1 LSGFVKSFNFP
12 DYTKTVINS
21 GHLAALSDFI
31 KQRIAIGFNE
41 IVPISLNTK
50 IEETIDE
57 IFEGDPVTK
66 KLSFEEKIIFFI
78 SLIPHFYPEFYN
90 GIIHEFLPQGGDFP
104 EFGGVRGT
112 NHRGI
117 LPTGETVQFL
127 LAGKD
132 IAKRFAIQELFDEQ
146 QPFFKQDILWLEQV
160 KEGEPFM
167 SGRIIVSPEWEEKVL
182 KGKELKPRFSY
193 DFPAKLTTS
202 RMKWEDVVLHPH
214 TQEQIED
221 IKRWIK
227 YHTVLYTDEN
237 LSRKI
242 NKGYR
247 VLFYGPPGTG
257 KTLTATLLGK
267 EFEKDVYRV
276 DLSQIVSKYIG
287 ETEKNLSRI
296 FDRAEHKNW
305 ILFFDE
311 ADALF
316 GKRTNVQS
324 SHDKFANQEVSYL
337 LQRIEEFSGLL
348 ILASNYKSNIDEA
361 FLRRFHSVVHFPMP
375 NAQERHKLWNK
386 ALPVTVKSNGGLE
399 LEKIAEQFELSG
411 AAIIN
416 IMQFATLKAL
426 SKANK
431 ELAHDDLVEGIR
443 KEMRKEEKSF

>member
-1 LSGFVKSFNFP
+1 M
-12 DYTKTVINS
+12 IHA
-21 GHLAALSDFI
+21 GHLTVLSEFI
-31 KQRIAIGFNE
+31 KQRIAIG
-41 IVPISLNTK
+41 LNAITPVSAAF
-50 IEETIDE
+50 IDE
-57 IFEGDPVTK
+57 AVHEIFDHDTETRN
-66 KLSFEEKIIFFI
+66 LSREEKIIFFI
-78 SLIPHFYPEFYN
+78 ALVPHFYPEFYN
-90 GIIHEFLPQGGDFP
+90 NIIHDFLPDGGDFP
-104 EFGGVRGT
+104 EFGGVRGS

-117 LPTGETVQFL
+117 LPTGETVQFI

-132 IAKRFAIQELFDEQ
+132 IEMRFAIQDFFDEQ
-146 QPFFKQDILWLEQV
+146 QTFYQHDMLWLEQV

-167 SGRIIVSPEWEEKVL
+167 SGRIIVSPEWEEKIL

-193 DFPAKLTTS
+193 DFPAKLTTT
-202 RMKWEDVVLHPH
+202 RMKWEDVVLHPF

-227 YHTVLYTDEN
+227 YQDALYADEN
-237 LSRKI
+237 LAKKI
-242 NKGYR
+242 NRGYR

-267 EFEKDVYRV
+267 EFNRDVYRV

-311 ADALF
+311 ADSLF

-337 LQRIEEFSGLL
+337 LQRIEDFSGLL
-348 ILASNYKSNIDEA
+348 ILASNFKSNIDEA
-361 FLRRFHSVVHFPMP
+361 FLRRFHSVIHFPIP
-375 NAQERHKLWNK
+375 NAQERCAIWEK
-386 ALPVTVKSNGGLE
+386 AMPASIKRNEDVK
-399 LEKIAEQFELSG
+399 LEKLAEQFELTG

-416 IMQFATLKAL
+416 VMQFATLKAL
-426 SKANK
+426 SKGNN
-431 ELAHDDLVEGIR
+431 ELAHDDIVEGIR

>member
-1 LSGFVKSFNFP
+1 M
-12 DYTKTVINS
+12 IHA
-21 GHLAALSDFI
+21 GHLIVLGEFI
-31 KQRIAIGFNE
+31 KQRIAIG
-41 IVPISLNTK
+41 LNAITPVSAAF
-50 IEETIDE
+50 IDE
-57 IFEGDPVTK
+57 AVHEIFDQHSETRN
-66 KLSFEEKIIFFI
+66 LSTEEKIIF
-78 SLIPHFYPEFYN
+78 LIALVPHFYPEFYN
-90 GIIHEFLPQGGDFP
+90 NIIHDFLPDGGDFP
-104 EFGGVRGT
+104 EFGGVRGS

-117 LPTGETVQFL
+117 LPTGETVQFI

-132 IAKRFAIQELFDEQ
+132 IEKRFAIQEFFDEQ
-146 QPFFKQDILWLEQV
+146 QTFYQHDMLWLEQV

-167 SGRIIVSPEWEEKVL
+167 SGRIIVSPEWEEKIL

-193 DFPAKLTTS
+193 DFPAKLTTT
-202 RMKWEDVVLHPH
+202 RMKWEDVVLHPF

-227 YHTVLYTDEN
+227 YQDALYADEN
-237 LSRKI
+237 LAKKI
-242 NKGYR
+242 NRGYR

-267 EFEKDVYRV
+267 EFSRDVYRV

-311 ADALF
+311 ADSLF

-337 LQRIEEFSGLL
+337 LQRIEDFSGLL
-348 ILASNYKSNIDEA
+348 ILASNFKSNIDEA
-361 FLRRFHSVVHFPMP
+361 FLRRFHSVIHFPIP
-375 NAQERHKLWNK
+375 NAKERWAIWEK
-386 ALPVTVKSNGGLE
+386 AMPASINRNEDVQ
-399 LEKIAEQFELSG
+399 LEKLAEQFELTG

-416 IMQFATLKAL
+416 VMQFATLKAL
-426 SKANK
+426 SKGNN
-431 ELAHDDLVEGIR
+431 ELAHDDIVEGIR

>member
-1 LSGFVKSFNFP
+1 M
-12 DYTKTVINS
+12 INS
-21 GHLAALSDFI
+21 GHLAALNDFI

-41 IVPISLNTK
+41 IVPLSSHTT
-50 IEETIDE
+50 IEETVDE
-57 IFEGDPVTK
+57 VFDKERLIQN
-66 KLSFEEKIIFFI
+66 LSLEEKIILFI
-78 SLIPHFYPEFYN
+78 SLVPHFYPEFYSN
-90 GIIHEFLPQGGDFP
+90 IIHDFLPQGGEFP
-104 EFGGVRGT
+104 EFGVVRGT

-132 IAKRFAIQELFDEQ
+132 IAKRLVIQELFDEQ
-146 QPFFKQDILWLEQV
+146 NAFFQHDILWLEQV

-167 SGRIIVSPEWEEKVL
+167 SGRIIVSQEWEEKIL

-193 DFPAKLTTS
+193 DFPAKLTTT
-202 RMKWEDVVLHPH
+202 RMKWDDVVLHPYTH
-214 TQEQIED
+214 EQIDD

-227 YHTVLYTDEN
+227 FHEVLYADEN

-267 EFEKDVYRV
+267 EFGKDVYRV

-296 FDRAEHKNW
+296 FDRAEHKDW

-375 NAQERHKLWNK
+375 NAQERHRLWKK
-386 ALPVTVKSNGGLE
+386 ALPVSVNSNGGLE
-399 LEKIAEQFELSG
+399 LEKLAEQFELSG
-411 AAIIN
+411 ASIVN

-426 SKANK
+426 SKENK

>member
-1 LSGFVKSFNFP
+1 MIKP
-12 DYTKTVINS
+12 
-21 GHLAALSDFI
+21 GHLASLNDFI

-41 IVPISLNTK
+41 IVPLSSNTV
-50 IEETIDE
+50 IEETVDE
-57 IFEGDPVTK
+57 IFSSDPIINS
-66 KLSFEEKIIFFI
+66 LSTEEKIILFI
-78 SLIPHFYPEFYN
+78 ALVPHFYPEFFN
-90 GIIHEFLPQGGDFP
+90 SIIHEFLPQGGDFP

-127 LAGKD
+127 LAGRD
-132 IAKRFAIQELFDEQ
+132 IAKRFIIQELFDEQ
-146 QPFFKQDILWLEQV
+146 HLFFQHDILWLEQV

-167 SGRIIVSPEWEEKVL
+167 SGRIIVSAEWEEKIL

-202 RMKWEDVVLHPH
+202 RMKWEDVVLHPYTH
-214 TQEQIED
+214 DQIDD

-227 YHTVLYTDEN
+227 FHDILYSDDN

-242 NKGYR
+242 NRGYR

-267 EFEKDVYRV
+267 EFGKDVYRV

-296 FDRAEHKNW
+296 FDRAEHKEW
-305 ILFFDE
+305 LLFFDE

-337 LQRIEEFSGLL
+337 LQRIEDFSGLL

-375 NAQERHKLWNK
+375 NAQERYKLWNK
-386 ALPVTVKSNGGLE
+386 ALPVSVKSNGGLE
-399 LEKIAEQFELSG
+399 LEKLAEQFELSG
-411 AAIIN
+411 AAIVN
-416 IMQFATLKAL
+416 IMEFATLKAL
-426 SKANK
+426 SKENK

>member
-1 LSGFVKSFNFP
+1 MIIP
-12 DYTKTVINS
+12 
-21 GHLAALSDFI
+21 GHLAALNDFI

-41 IVPISLNTK
+41 IVPLSSNTS

-57 IFEGDPVTK
+57 VFDNDPLIQN
-66 KLSFEEKIIFFI
+66 LSIDEKIILFI
-78 SLIPHFYPEFYN
+78 SLVPHFYPEFYN
-90 GIIHEFLPQGGDFP
+90 NIIHDFLPQGGEFP

-127 LAGKD
+127 LAGRD
-132 IAKRFAIQELFDEQ
+132 IAKRLAIQELFDEQ
-146 QPFFKQDILWLEQV
+146 NAFFQHDILWLEQV

-167 SGRIIVSPEWEEKVL
+167 SGRIIVSQEWEEKIL

-193 DFPAKLTTS
+193 DFPAKLTTT
-202 RMKWEDVVLHPH
+202 RMKWDDVVLHPYTH
-214 TQEQIED
+214 EQIDD

-227 YHTVLYTDEN
+227 FHDVLYADEN

-267 EFEKDVYRV
+267 EFDKDVYRV

-296 FDRAEHKNW
+296 FDRAEHKDW
-305 ILFFDE
+305 LLFFDE

-375 NAQERHKLWNK
+375 NAQERHRLWKK
-386 ALPVTVKSNGGLE
+386 ALPVSVNSNGGLE
-399 LEKIAEQFELSG
+399 LEKLAEQFELSG
-411 AAIIN
+411 ASIVN

-426 SKANK
+426 SKENK

>member
-1 LSGFVKSFNFP
+1 MFTGQHLSGLH
-12 DYTKTVINS
+12 DYIQFK
-21 GHLAALSDFI
+21 
-31 KQRIAIGFNE
+31 IARH
-41 IVPISLNTK
+41 
-50 IEETIDE
+50 
-57 IFEGDPVTK
+57 FEGIFSINAESTLVFLDGLFNDDPVFQS
-66 KLSFEEKIIFFI
+66 LGENEKIIFLI
-78 SLIPHFYPEFYN
+78 SLAPHIDPDFFN
-90 GIIHEFLPQGGDFP
+90 SIIQEFLPNGGDFP

-117 LPTGETVQFL
+117 LPTGETVQFI

-132 IAKRFAIQELFDEQ
+132 IAKRLEIQELFDEQ
-146 QPFFKQDILWLEQV
+146 HCFFKHDILWLEQV
-160 KEGEPFM
+160 KDGEPHM
-167 SGRIIVSPEWEEKVL
+167 SGRIIVSPEWIEKIL
-182 KGKELKPRFSY
+182 TGKELKPRFSN
-193 DFPAKLTTS
+193 DFPARLTTT

-221 IKRWIK
+221 IKRWIQF
-227 YHTVLYTDEN
+227 HEFLYADEN

-267 EFEKDVYRV
+267 EFDKDVYRV

-348 ILASNYKSNIDEA
+348 ILASNFKSNIDEA
-361 FLRRFHSVVHFPMP
+361 FLRRFHSVSHFPMP
-375 NAQERHKLWNK
+375 NSQERLRLWNK
-386 ALPVTVKSNGGLE
+386 ALPVSVKSNGGLQ
-399 LEKIAEQFELSG
+399 LEKLADQFELSG
-411 AAIIN
+411 ASIIN

-426 SKANK
+426 SKKNK
-431 ELAHDDLVEGIR
+431 ELATDDLLEGIR
-443 KEMRKEEKSF
+443 KEMRKEEKSI

>member
-1 LSGFVKSFNFP
+1 M
-12 DYTKTVINS
+12 INH
-21 GHLAALSDFI
+21 GHLAALNDFI

-41 IVPISLNTK
+41 IVPVSSNMS
-50 IEETIDE
+50 IEEAITE
-57 IFEGDPVTK
+57 IFDHDPITK
-66 KLSFEEKIIFFI
+66 NLTDTEKIIFFI
-78 SLIPHFYPEFYN
+78 SLVPHFYPEFYN
-90 GIIHEFLPQGGDFP
+90 NIIHDFLPQGGDFP

-117 LPTGETVQFL
+117 LPTGETIQFL
-127 LAGKD
+127 LAGKN
-132 IAKRFAIQELFDEQ
+132 ITERLAIQELFDEQ
-146 QPFFKQDILWLEQV
+146 QAFFQHDILWMEQV

-167 SGRIIVSPEWEEKVL
+167 SGRIIVSPEWEEKIL
-182 KGKELKPRFSY
+182 RGKELKPRFSY
-193 DFPAKLTTS
+193 DFPAKLTYT
-202 RMKWEDVVLHPH
+202 RMKWDDVVLHPH
-214 TQEQIED
+214 TIEQIDD

-227 YHTVLYTDEN
+227 FHDILYNDEN

-242 NKGYR
+242 NRGYR

-267 EFEKDVYRV
+267 EFNKDVYRV

-296 FDRAEHKNW
+296 FDRAEHKDW

-375 NAQERHKLWNK
+375 NAQERHKLWSK
-386 ALPVTVKSNGGLE
+386 ALPVTVRSNGGLE
-399 LEKIAEQFELSG
+399 LEKLADQFELSG
-411 AAIIN
+411 ASIIN

-426 SKANK
+426 SKETK

>member
-1 LSGFVKSFNFP
+1 M
-12 DYTKTVINS
+12 INS

-41 IVPISLNTK
+41 IVPVSSNII

-182 KGKELKPRFSY
+182 KGKELKPRFS
-193 DFPAKLTTS
+193 
-202 RMKWEDVVLHPH
+202 
-214 TQEQIED
+214 
-221 IKRWIK
+221 
-227 YHTVLYTDEN
+227 
-237 LSRKI
+237 
-242 NKGYR
+242 
-247 VLFYGPPGTG
+247 
-257 KTLTATLLGK
+257 
-267 EFEKDVYRV
+267 
-276 DLSQIVSKYIG
+276 
-287 ETEKNLSRI
+287 
-296 FDRAEHKNW
+296 
-305 ILFFDE
+305 
-311 ADALF
+311 
-316 GKRTNVQS
+316 
-324 SHDKFANQEVSYL
+324 
-337 LQRIEEFSGLL
+337 
-348 ILASNYKSNIDEA
+348 
-361 FLRRFHSVVHFPMP
+361 
-375 NAQERHKLWNK
+375 
-386 ALPVTVKSNGGLE
+386 
-399 LEKIAEQFELSG
+399 
-411 AAIIN
+411 
-416 IMQFATLKAL
+416 
-426 SKANK
+426 
-431 ELAHDDLVEGIR
+431 
-443 KEMRKEEKSF
+443 

>member
-1 LSGFVKSFNFP
+1 M
-12 DYTKTVINS
+12 INS
-21 GHLAALSDFI
+21 GHLAALNDFI

-41 IVPISLNTK
+41 IVPLSSHTT
-50 IEETIDE
+50 IEETVDE
-57 IFEGDPVTK
+57 VFDKERLIQN
-66 KLSFEEKIIFFI
+66 LSLEEKIILFI
-78 SLIPHFYPEFYN
+78 SLVPHFYPEFYSN
-90 GIIHEFLPQGGDFP
+90 IIHDFLPQGGEFP

-132 IAKRFAIQELFDEQ
+132 IAKRLVIQELFDEQ
-146 QPFFKQDILWLEQV
+146 NAFFQHDILWLEQV

-167 SGRIIVSPEWEEKVL
+167 SGRIIVSQEWEEKIL

-193 DFPAKLTTS
+193 DFPAKLTTT
-202 RMKWEDVVLHPH
+202 RMKWDDVVLHPYTH
-214 TQEQIED
+214 EQIDD

-227 YHTVLYTDEN
+227 FHEVLYADEN

-267 EFEKDVYRV
+267 EFGKDVYRV

-296 FDRAEHKNW
+296 FDRAEHKDW

-375 NAQERHKLWNK
+375 NAQERHRLWKK
-386 ALPVTVKSNGGLE
+386 ALPVSVNSNGGLE
-399 LEKIAEQFELSG
+399 LEKLAEQFELSG
-411 AAIIN
+411 ASIVN

-426 SKANK
+426 SKENK